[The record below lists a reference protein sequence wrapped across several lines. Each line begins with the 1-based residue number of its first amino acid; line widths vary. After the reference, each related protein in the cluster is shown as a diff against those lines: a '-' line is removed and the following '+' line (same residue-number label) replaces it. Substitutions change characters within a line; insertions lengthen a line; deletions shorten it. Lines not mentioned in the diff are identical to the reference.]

1 MLIIN
6 CNLFTEIYIY
16 VGMCC
21 ALVCLL
27 VVYIVMEISSDG
39 YSKQIANSIY
49 IFLSPHVLLPGASNT
64 VTHHMLPGVNE
75 SR

>member
-1 MLIIN
+1 
-6 CNLFTEIYIY
+6 
-16 VGMCC
+16 MCC

-49 IFLSPHVLLPGASNT
+49 FFLLTHVLTGCFKHGNAPHVTGC
-64 VTHHMLPGVNE
+64 E
-75 SR
+75 